1 MWNKIQI
8 FIYAYAYA
16 YTMVKVVSLSN
27 KAYENLK
34 SLKGERESFSDVVLK
49 IVNRER
55 KTSLLEFA
63 GVWKDLPE
71 IDRIFENVVKDRS
84 KASDRKIDLK
94 W

>member
-1 MWNKIQI
+1 MWNKIEI

-27 KAYENLK
+27 KAYEDLK
-34 SLKGERESFSDVVLK
+34 SLKKEKDSFSDIVLK
-49 IVNRER
+49 LVNKE
-55 KTSLLEFA
+55 KKDSLMEFA